1 MMTAHSNSDLVANR
15 FECNRI
21 LLVDDVQDN
30 LDLMA
35 ALMEGEGYE
44 TIAVSSVDAALEE
57 LSKGGSEFNLVLSD
71 ISMPEKTGFDLIRSM
86 STSAERIRSIP
97 VLLITA
103 VMPEDEN
110 RITGLSLGA
119 VDYIVRPIA
128 NQELVIRVKHAID
141 SFVSFKNLRASLES
155 SESLAMSGRMLAAAN
170 HEISNLAA
178 LILVSAEQVI
188 SSFTPSAAGQS
199 YTGQQALKGLTS
211 SSRLLAQIC
220 RNMNDFIG
228 QSSLRLRPLSLKT
241 VIGDVVDLMS
251 LTARP
256 HRIDFAADL
265 KDHHWVHCDEL
276 RLKQVLINFI
286 LNSVDAMNERSKE
299 PGTITIRITEDGP
312 TSWKVRVMDTGIG
325 LIKKSVRTDFLPFAT
340 TKSMRGGKGLGLW
353 LCAQFAASM
362 NGSISLESDG
372 PGSGASANLNLRRA
386 VKPLPPI
393 DISSYLDAH

>member
-1 MMTAHSNSDLVANR
+1 MTAPSNSILVTDTV
-15 FECNRI
+15 ECNRI

-35 ALMEGEGYE
+35 ALMDAEGYE
-44 TIAVSSVDAALEE
+44 TIGVSSVDAALAE
-57 LSKGGSEFNLVLSD
+57 LSKGRPFNLVLSD
-71 ISMPEKTGFDLIRSM
+71 ISMPDKTGFDLLRSM
-86 STSAERIRSIP
+86 SISVEKIRSIP

-110 RITGLSLGA
+110 RITGLTLGA

-141 SFVSFKNLRASLES
+141 SYVAFKNLRATLES

-188 SSFTPSAAGQS
+188 SSFSTSSVGQS
-199 YTGQQALKGLTS
+199 ETGQQALKGLTA

-228 QSSLRLRPLSLKT
+228 QSSLRLQPLSLNKL
-241 VIGDVVDLMS
+241 IREVVDLMS
-251 LTARP
+251 LTSRP
-256 HRIDFAADL
+256 HRIDFRTDTNDL
-265 KDHHWVHCDEL
+265 HWVHCDEI

-286 LNSVDAMNERSKE
+286 LNAVDAMNECGKE
-299 PGTITIRITEDGP
+299 HGIITIRITEDGP
-312 TSWKVRVMDTGIG
+312 TCWKVRVVDTGIG
-325 LIKKSVRTDFLPFAT
+325 LIRKMERTEFLPFET

-362 NGSISLESDG
+362 NGMISLESDG
-372 PGSGASANLNLRRA
+372 PSAGASANLNLRRA
-386 VKPLPPI
+386 EKPLPPM
-393 DISSYLDAH
+393 DISSYLVGR

>member
-1 MMTAHSNSDLVANR
+1 MIAAPSNSNLVADDLG
-15 FECNRI
+15 CNRI

-35 ALMEGEGYE
+35 ALMEAEGYE
-44 TIAVSSVDAALEE
+44 TIGVSSVDGALAE
-57 LSKGGSEFNLVLSD
+57 LDKDGQFNLILSD
-71 ISMPEKTGFDLIRSM
+71 ISMPEKTGFDLLRAM
-86 STSAERIRSIP
+86 STSGEKTRSIP

-128 NQELVIRVKHAID
+128 NQELVIRVKHAIN
-141 SFVSFKNLRASLES
+141 SFVAFKNLRASLES

-188 SSFTPSAAGQS
+188 SSFTPSSVGQS
-199 YTGQQALKGLTS
+199 EAGQQALKGLTS

-228 QSSLRLRPLSLKT
+228 QSSLRLRPLSLNN
-241 VIGDVVDLMS
+241 VIGDVVDLMR

-256 HRIDFAADL
+256 HRIDFHADL
-265 KDHHWVHCDEL
+265 KELHWVTCDEI

-286 LNSVDAMNERSKE
+286 LNAVDAMNECGKE
-299 PGTITIRITEDGP
+299 YGTIAIRITEDGP
-312 TSWKVRVMDTGIG
+312 TNWTVRVVDTGIG
-325 LIKKSVRTDFLPFAT
+325 LIKKMERTEFLPFST

-353 LCAQFAASM
+353 LCAQFATSM

-372 PGSGASANLNLRRA
+372 PSAGASANLNLRRA
-386 VKPLPPI
+386 EKPLPPM
-393 DISSYLDAH
+393 DISSYLDGR